1 MNSGAQEWI
10 YSLSLN
16 LASQYLSQPQLT
28 SLLKSL
34 PNLEKE
40 SFLGLWI
47 CVFRGVTQ
55 QHQNGGDEGYNYPSL
70 QN

>member
-34 PNLEKE
+34 ANLEWGE
-40 SFLGLWI
+40 LLMAVDMCISCGEPAAP
-47 CVFRGVTQ
+47 
-55 QHQNGGDEGYNYPSL
+55 NGRR
-70 QN
+70 